1 MIVGAA
7 TAGGVHG
14 LYSFTPEYKHENET
28 NFDETV
34 SSRVFYVLIVQHSD
48 PPQEL
53 GYTSRAPNRK
63 FPPTSH
69 HDLQLSRHLRI
80 DALNGITLCEIE
92 NIYYM

>member
-1 MIVGAA
+1 MGYTRSLPSTSTKMRRISMKRFHRG
-7 TAGGVHG
+7 
-14 LYSFTPEYKHENET
+14 F
-28 NFDETV
+28 
-34 SSRVFYVLIVQHSD
+34 FYVLIVQHPD

-80 DALNGITLCEIE
+80 DALNGITLCGIE